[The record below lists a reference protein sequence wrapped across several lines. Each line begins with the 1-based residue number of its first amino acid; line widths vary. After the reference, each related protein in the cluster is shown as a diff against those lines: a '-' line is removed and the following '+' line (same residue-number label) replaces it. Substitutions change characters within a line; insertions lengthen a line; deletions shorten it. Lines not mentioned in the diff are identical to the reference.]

1 MLCHPFQGMDDGQ
14 ELPDI
19 ISPLLEGACMEDLVT
34 GPGEYAAILK
44 ITRGS
49 ITGCIYAD
57 RGNDR
62 LIACVLPF
70 PQ

>member
-1 MLCHPFQGMDDGQ
+1 MLCHPLQGMDDGQ

-19 ISPLLEGACMEDLVT
+19 IRPLPERACMEDLVS

-44 ITRGS
+44 ITRRS

-57 RGNDR
+57 RGDNR

-70 PQ
+70 SQ